1 MATELRSWAAEERSE
16 IAADLRWFD
25 AGAKLLSPSGDDITE
40 MKVSQLKQRA
50 REFDSIRYSGDQ
62 R

>member
-1 MATELRSWAAEERSE
+1 MATELRSWAAEERYQ
-16 IAADLRWFD
+16 IAEDLKWFD
-25 AGAKLLSPSGDDITE
+25 AGAKLLSPSVDDITE
-40 MKVSQLKQRA
+40 MKVSHLKQRA